1 MVERRDNLRVVVA
14 GSEGRTA
21 RWLAAHYRKGG
32 AAVDEIALM
41 PGLDIDR
48 AVAGIGEGPVDLLI
62 VADDEAPPDR
72 GIANLTREDLRAG
85 FDRLTFAPFRIA
97 ALLRPQVAAAH
108 GTIALLT
115 RHAATMEHRD
125 AAGRYLERPF
135 RAAAH
140 ALWRCFSIEWQA
152 DGIDCLLIAVREPE
166 LERVPSAIAKAVRQ
180 VPTVLTDVSGA
191 TLSW

>member
-1 MVERRDNLRVVVA
+1 MVGLSEDFRVVVA
-14 GSEGRTA
+14 GTEGRTA
-21 RWLAAHYRKGG
+21 RRLAEHYRQGG
-32 AAVDEIALM
+32 AAVDEIVLA
-41 PGLDIDR
+41 PGVDIDR

-72 GIANLTREDLRAG
+72 GVANLTREDLRAG

-108 GTIALLT
+108 
-115 RHAATMEHRD
+115 
-125 AAGRYLERPF
+125 
-135 RAAAH
+135 

-166 LERVPSAIAKAVRQ
+166 LARVPSAIAKAVRQ